1 MDTAKIYFK
10 NAKIVIDK
18 FHFTRYVYWALEN
31 VRKRVQKELEDNL
44 RKYFKRSRKLL
55 LKWYEELTPEQ
66 KEKLEV
72 MFWYSG
78 DLRKAHKLKEEFR
91 KVLKS
96 GNSAEAKVELK
107 KWIETA
113 ERSRLSEFCRCIRVF
128 RDWFSEIVNSFDV
141 PYTNGITEGFNNKI
155 KALKRNAFGYRNFE
169 RFRKRI
175 LYGCC
180 S

>member
-1 MDTAKIYFK
+1 
-10 NAKIVIDK
+10 
-18 FHFTRYVYWALEN
+18 
-31 VRKRVQKELEDNL
+31 
-44 RKYFKRSRKLL
+44 
-55 LKWYEELTPEQ
+55 
-66 KEKLEV
+66 
-72 MFWYSG
+72 MFWYSV

-96 GNSAEAKVELK
+96 GNSAEARVELK

-113 ERSRLSEFCRCIRVF
+113 ERSRLSEFRRCTRVF

-141 PYTNGITEGFNNKI
+141 PYTNSTTKGFNNKI
-155 KALKRNAFGYRNFE
+155 KVLKRNAFGYRNFE

-175 LYGCC
+175 LYSCG